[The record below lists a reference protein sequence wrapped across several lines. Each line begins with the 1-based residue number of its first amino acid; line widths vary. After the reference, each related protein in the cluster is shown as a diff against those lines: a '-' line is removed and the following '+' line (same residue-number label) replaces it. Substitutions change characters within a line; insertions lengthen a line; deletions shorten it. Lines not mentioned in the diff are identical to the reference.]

1 MKEKTTL
8 TDLGI
13 LLSEAIDEKKN
24 DINQF
29 V

>member
-1 MKEKTTL
+1 MNEKTTL
-8 TDLGI
+8 TDFGS
-13 LLSEAIDEKKN
+13 LLSKAIDEKKN